1 MRPNVE
7 SRVNIGKI
15 IIFVVG
21 VFERT
26 PFGSIVQGIEQ
37 RFPKP

>member
-21 VFERT
+21 VSEKT
-26 PFGSIVQGIEQ
+26 SSGSIVQGIEQ